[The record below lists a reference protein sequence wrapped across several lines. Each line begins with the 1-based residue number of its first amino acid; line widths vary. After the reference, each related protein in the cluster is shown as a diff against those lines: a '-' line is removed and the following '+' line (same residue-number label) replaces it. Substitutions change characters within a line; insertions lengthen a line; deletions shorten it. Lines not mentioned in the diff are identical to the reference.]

1 MLMQMLE
8 ALAFIHDLKIA
19 HRDAFRDNFVV
30 ERQPDSLV
38 TMKIAPFCPRVY
50 LIDLGVAVMFPPE
63 CPADDCIS
71 IGPPVGGSFPD
82 SEKYARP
89 CPPELE
95 NGEPYN
101 PFKLDVWQLAL
112 CFTEFRSTVPEIDDD
127 LVSMVEFD
135 PIHRPSAK
143 EALDKLG
150 AIVHS
155 MTPESLLIEPKLR
168 PQSWAPEWGSSTWVD
183 PPETLL
189 KYFPV

>member
-1 MLMQMLE
+1 MLLQMLE

-71 IGPPVGGSFPD
+71 ISPPVGGSFPD